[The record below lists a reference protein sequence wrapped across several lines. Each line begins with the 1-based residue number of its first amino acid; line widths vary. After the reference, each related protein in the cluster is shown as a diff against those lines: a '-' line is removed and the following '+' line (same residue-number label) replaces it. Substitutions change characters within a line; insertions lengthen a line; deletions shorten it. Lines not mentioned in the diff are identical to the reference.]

1 VGAVAGMRSL
11 GKGVHLS
18 VCTLMSGRSR
28 CTAVAQPLQP
38 TNHSRCLGVGED
50 VRLTCKSNSDH
61 RKRETDL
68 LFLSVSLSHHSGTHR
83 DKELRGVAVLATV
96 GHRNDASSRML
107 ELEPLL
113 VVVELLG
120 PNRLSSAA
128 VASSEVAAL
137 RYESSLDSMESTRD
151 RTFREGAKGH
161 VKEKTI
167 GE

>member
-1 VGAVAGMRSL
+1 
-11 GKGVHLS
+11 
-18 VCTLMSGRSR
+18 
-28 CTAVAQPLQP
+28 
-38 TNHSRCLGVGED
+38 
-50 VRLTCKSNSDH
+50 
-61 RKRETDL
+61 
-68 LFLSVSLSHHSGTHR
+68 
-83 DKELRGVAVLATV
+83 
-96 GHRNDASSRML
+96 ML

-161 VKEKTI
+161 VKESEPHSPLT
-167 GE
+167 GERGEREGVRGMWLDRGVDQA